1 MYLLFAL
8 ACLYIALQIPPL
20 IPFSNIISISLSV
33 NNSNF
38 TLVFFKH
45 VIQDNPGADKKCTE
59 SSLYISRH
67 LYLKLSNI
75 SASNIVSL

>member
-38 TLVFFKH
+38 TLVFLSM
-45 VIQDNPGADKKCTE
+45 
-59 SSLYISRH
+59 SSKTISEQIKNALNQVYIFQGI
-67 LYLKLSNI
+67 YI
-75 SASNIVSL
+75 